1 MRGFSNLFARALLPV
16 LGLFGQAAFAAA
28 DFGVMPLRME
38 LQPGRMTGAV
48 TLTNNGD
55 APVSVQ
61 AQLKQ
66 WTQHDGRDRL
76 DEVAHAV
83 ATPPVFTLAPK
94 SRQVV
99 RVGVLVP
106 PHATTEQTFR
116 LLLTELPASAAPA
129 GGQVATL
136 LQLSLPVF
144 VAPRTPPPAVPLTA
158 VLARAMLSGQPAWVL
173 SLRNDGLRHAQ
184 LGGATLSVAGAP
196 WAERLGSYVLAGQT
210 VRLPVRADAPRPSD
224 PVQLRWR
231 QGAVETV
238 LDVKVQ
244 D

>member
-1 MRGFSNLFARALLPV
+1 MRGFSSLFVRALLPV
-16 LGLFGQAAFAAA
+16 LGLFGGAAFAAA
-28 DFGVMPLRME
+28 DFGVMPLRVD
-38 LQPGRMTGAV
+38 LQQGRMTGAV
-48 TLTNNGD
+48 TLTNNTD

-66 WTQHDGRDRL
+66 WSQHDGRDRL
-76 DEVAHAV
+76 DDVAHAV

-144 VAPRTPPPAVPLTA
+144 VMPRTPPPTVPLTA
-158 VLARAMLSGQPAWVL
+158 VLARATLSGQPAWVL
-173 SLRNDGLRHAQ
+173 SLRNEGLRHAQ
-184 LGGATLSVAGAP
+184 VTGGTLSVAGAP
-196 WAERLGSYVLAGQT
+196 WAERLGTYVLAGQT
-210 VRLPVRADAPRPSD
+210 VYLPVRADAPRPAN
-224 PVQLRWR
+224 PAQLRWR
-231 QGAVETV
+231 QGTAETV
-238 LDVKVQ
+238 LDVRVH

>member
-1 MRGFSNLFARALLPV
+1 
-16 LGLFGQAAFAAA
+16 
-28 DFGVMPLRME
+28 
-38 LQPGRMTGAV
+38 
-48 TLTNNGD
+48 
-55 APVSVQ
+55 VQ
-61 AQLKQ
+61 AQLRQ
-66 WTQHDGRDRL
+66 WTQIDGRDRL
-76 DEVAHAV
+76 DEVPHAV

-144 VAPRTPPPAVPLTA
+144 VAPRTPPSSPVLTPI
-158 VLARAMLSGQPAWVL
+158 LARTLVSGQPAWVL
-173 SLRNDGLRHAQ
+173 SVRNDGQRHAQ
-184 LGGATLSVAGAP
+184 LSGATLTTAHAP
-196 WAERLGSYVLAGQT
+196 WAERLGTYVLAGQT
-210 VRLPVRADAPRPSD
+210 VRLPVHADGPRPAE
-224 PVQLRWR
+224 PVHLRWR
-231 QGAVETV
+231 QGAVDTV